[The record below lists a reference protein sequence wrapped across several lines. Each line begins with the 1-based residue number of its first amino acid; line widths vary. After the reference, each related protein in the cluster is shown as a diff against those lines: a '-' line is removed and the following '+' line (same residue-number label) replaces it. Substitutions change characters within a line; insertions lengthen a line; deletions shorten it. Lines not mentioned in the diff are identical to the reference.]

1 MGRFA
6 CSSRKRKLLPG
17 KQADKTTAE
26 ALYGMLDPDAMPLR
40 MLATPIAR
48 RTRHAQR
55 SGGPS
60 KA

>member
-6 CSSRKRKLLPG
+6 YSSRKRKLLPG

-26 ALYGMLDPDAMPLR
+26 ALYGTLDPDAMPLR

-55 SGGPS
+55 S
-60 KA
+60 